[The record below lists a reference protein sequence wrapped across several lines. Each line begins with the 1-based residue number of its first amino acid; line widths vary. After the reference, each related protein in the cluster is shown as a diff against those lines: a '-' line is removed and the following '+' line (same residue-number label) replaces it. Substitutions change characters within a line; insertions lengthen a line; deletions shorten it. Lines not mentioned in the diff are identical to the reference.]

1 MSIMRTFYNE
11 IYQYKSQVF
20 SIDKLTSKNNEASKV
35 IVRFNNGRT
44 VSKFYKNNNTLKKY
58 YSLLRKNV
66 LNITR

>member
-1 MSIMRTFYNE
+1 MRTFYNE
-11 IYQYKSQVF
+11 ICKYKSQVF